1 MFANLRTLKSEDR
14 SPNPTFPRCKYGQI
28 KAEFALQRQPSVI
41 CRFSHN
47 LKHSS
52 APPSKSLTSLPSD
65 AHLHLDQPSINA
77 NTYPTPAQT
86 SLYIIFPP
94 TSSGNGINCFHKTQN
109 NILNDLC
116 SSAWSSFPLCGPL
129 QWGSQW
135 KRRQAC
141 DLLCHSK
148 PGHQNLGNGQG

>member
-1 MFANLRTLKSEDR
+1 MSLLYRPRIQKAKLGQMFANLRTLKSEDR

-116 SSAWSSFPLCGPL
+116 SSAWSSFPPMWAPAMGVPVEA
-129 QWGSQW
+129 
-135 KRRQAC
+135 QAG
-141 DLLCHSK
+141 L
-148 PGHQNLGNGQG
+148 